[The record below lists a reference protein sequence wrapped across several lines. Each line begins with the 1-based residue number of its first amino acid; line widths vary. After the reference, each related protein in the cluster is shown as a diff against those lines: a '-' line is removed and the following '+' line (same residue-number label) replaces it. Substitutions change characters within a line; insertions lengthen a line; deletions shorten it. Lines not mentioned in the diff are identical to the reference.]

1 MNDANSW
8 WPIEPASM
16 DGSTMLLWA
25 RSDRPP
31 PGLAGSERALIGSEW
46 IAADLEPLLGEE
58 P

>member
-8 WPIEPASM
+8 WPIVLPSM

-25 RSDRPP
+25 RSDHPP
-31 PGLAGSERALIGSEW
+31 PGLAGSERAFGSEW